1 MQQKGIILPLLLLLQ
16 LVGSFLQKSSIAAA
30 FIPSFTGGGSLLS
43 RYEMTKFR
51 NVDDH
56 TTETKNDNNNDDN
69 ENSDHPP
76 MVIVFGRPGAGK
88 TTVAERAAALLLEQ
102 CQNSNGN
109 NIQNDDGGDEGCATN
124 GNDYHVLALDLD
136 VCVPQWMKDNFAKG
150 LYPTLAQRLEFA
162 ELACAHVETKHQ
174 EHQQQRLLVQPYESG
189 QDALTPTIP
198 TTIIIVSFSFVNT
211 DLRHAFRQRFPHAKW
226 ALVDT
231 SEDEAQR
238 RIEQRRGHFYKGRRP
253 PPPLQQGDDDD
264 ETTDAPNTTSTSV
277 VKSTGTSGTAIQD
290 ENNADWEFAPVT
302 FDHLI
307 LPGDESVERNAER
320 VVDLV
325 RTSLWK

>member
-1 MQQKGIILPLLLLLQ
+1 MQQKGIILPLLILLQ
-16 LVGSFLQKSSIAAA
+16 LVGSLVRKSSIAAA
-30 FIPSFTGGGSLLS
+30 FTPSFTGGGSFLS
-43 RYEMTKFR
+43 RHEMTRIR
-51 NVDDH
+51 NLADH
-56 TTETKNDNNNDDN
+56 TTETKNDNNNGDN
-69 ENSDHPP
+69 DNSDHPP

-88 TTVAERAAALLLEQ
+88 TTVADRAAALLHEQ
-102 CQNSNGN
+102 CQNSKAR
-109 NIQNDDGGDEGCATN
+109 IIEDDDGDEGCATY
-124 GNDYHVLALDLD
+124 GNDNVVLALDLD

-162 ELACAHVETKHQ
+162 ELACAHVETKHK
-174 EHQQQRLLVQPYESG
+174 EHHQQQRLIEQYENVD
-189 QDALTPTIP
+189 DAPTPTIL
-198 TTIIIVSFSFVNT
+198 IVSFSFVNT
-211 DLRHAFRQRFPHAKW
+211 DLRHAFRQRFPRALW

-238 RIEQRRGHFYKGRRP
+238 RIEERRGHFYKGRRA
-253 PPPLQQGDDDD
+253 PPPLQQGNDDA
-264 ETTDAPNTTSTSV
+264 TTEMAFTTSTSAI
-277 VKSTGTSGTAIQD
+277 KSTGTSGTAIQD
-290 ENNADWEFAPVT
+290 ENNSDWEFAPVT